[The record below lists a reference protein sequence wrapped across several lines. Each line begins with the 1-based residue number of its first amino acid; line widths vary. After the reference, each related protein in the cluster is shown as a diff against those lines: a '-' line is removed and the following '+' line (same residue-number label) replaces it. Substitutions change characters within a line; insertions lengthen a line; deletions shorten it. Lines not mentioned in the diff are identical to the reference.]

1 MPCTQAL
8 TQPNKR
14 SEIMQAQL
22 FQGSQSTTED
32 IDLGEGQLRLILE
45 AFEFRKSEGWLA
57 TLLSE
62 ISWQQDTLWI
72 AGREVLVPRLQ
83 CWMGD
88 LGSNYGYSGIRLEP
102 EPWNDLV
109 LEIKADVEERSGQA
123 FNSVLLNLYRDG
135 RDSVSW
141 HADDERELGADPVI
155 ASVSL
160 GETRR
165 FDLKHK
171 TDKSRE
177 RLRLDLPHGSLLIMG
192 KGIQN
197 NWLHQIP
204 KSNYVSSPRINLT
217 FRQIQ
222 ND

>member
-1 MPCTQAL
+1 
-8 TQPNKR
+8 
-14 SEIMQAQL
+14 MQAQL
-22 FQGSQSTTED
+22 FQGSQSTIEE
-32 IDLGEGQLRLILE
+32 IDLGEGQLKLLYE
-45 AFEFRKSEGWLA
+45 AFNLQKSENWLT
-57 TLLSE
+57 TLLSD

-72 AGREVLVPRLQ
+72 AGREVAVPRLQ

-88 LGSNYGYSGIRLEP
+88 RGSNYGYSGIRLEP
-102 EPWNDLV
+102 EPWNDQV
-109 LEIKADVEERSGQA
+109 SEIKAEVEKLSGHR

-141 HADDERELGADPVI
+141 HADDERELGPNPVI

-165 FDLKHK
+165 FVLKHK
-171 TDKSRE
+171 VDKSRE
-177 RLRLDLPHGSLLIMG
+177 KLRLDLPHGSLLVMG

-197 NWLHQIP
+197 NWLHQVP
-204 KSNYVSSPRINLT
+204 KSNSIKTPRINLT
-217 FRQIQ
+217 FRHIH